1 MIMVLVMIGFLGDL
15 HLGNLYSDVGGVLD
29 LVRSMMLVAD
39 GRLDLVLVGD
49 VMEGANKYRTQI
61 YRMFN
66 VEPLRVQLD
75 LFQWFVQT
83 INGMARQRGVK
94 TKIYVVLGNHDLGY
108 GYGNLLRFVATKNTS
123 ISYDTLLLRT
133 KYHKI
138 LVKHQLNRG
147 SRGSYLTW
155 WSGYLLSLADK
166 LLSETGANML
176 VTAHTHRPDIAVVN
190 RDDKL
195 YVGLPAYIVSN
206 EDYKHNKAVLYS
218 EGWIKILVQPKN
230 PRNQVMR
237 NNIKRMSELV
247 GVEPL
252 LDEVSI

>member
-1 MIMVLVMIGFLGDL
+1 MASAMIGFLGDL
-15 HLGNLYSDVGGVLD
+15 HLGNLFSDVDGVLD
-29 LVRSMMLVAD
+29 LVRSMMLMSGD
-39 GRLDLVLVGD
+39 GRLDLVFVGD
-49 VMEGANKYRTQI
+49 LIEGAHKYRTQI
-61 YRMFN
+61 YKMFN

-75 LFQWFVQT
+75 LFQWFMQT
-83 INGMARQRGVK
+83 INAMAKERNIKV
-94 TKIYVVLGNHDLGY
+94 KIYVVLGNHDLGY
-108 GYGNLLRFVATKNTS
+108 DYGNLLKFVKTKNMN

-155 WSGYLLSLADK
+155 WSGYLLNLAQK
-166 LLSETGANML
+166 LLSETGADML
-176 VTAHTHRPDIAVVN
+176 VTAHTHRPDISIVN
-190 RDDKL
+190 RDNKF

-206 EDYKHNKAVLYS
+206 EDHKYNKAILYND
-218 EGWIKILVQPKN
+218 GWIRILIQDKN
-230 PRNQVMR
+230 QRNQVLR

-252 LDEVSI
+252 IDEISV